1 MASKNTSIAL
11 GAPFVEFA
19 QRKVA
24 SGEFG
29 STSEVVREAMRAYM
43 VEDTRI
49 EALRRLIREGEE
61 SGPPE
66 PLDFGEFIAEMKAQ
80 SRDAA

>member
-1 MASKNTSIAL
+1 MKSKNTSIAL
-11 GAPFVEFA
+11 GAPYTTFA
-19 QRKVA
+19 KRKVE

-29 STSEVVREAMRAYM
+29 STSEVVREAMRRYI
-43 VEDTRI
+43 VEDAEV

-66 PLDFGEFIAEMKAQ
+66 PFDFTEFIAEMKVQ